1 MELVGDANEGLEEG
15 NRASRVLLGQ
25 IDLVVQI
32 LLLVSVLIEGSD
44 SDTILL
50 ADHHLDV
57 DPVIKGQED
66 SLRVDFLVVVL
77 GIDIDSE
84 GGGRVVPDC
93 KHFVQSDHVVVGATF
108 KRVSTEGVLSKVFH
122 PE

>member
-15 NRASRVLLGQ
+15 NRACRVLLGQ

-32 LLLVSVLIEGSD
+32 LLLVTILIEGSD

-57 DPVIKGQED
+57 DPVIEWQED
-66 SLRVDFLVVVL
+66 SL
-77 GIDIDSE
+77 
-84 GGGRVVPDC
+84 
-93 KHFVQSDHVVVGATF
+93 
-108 KRVSTEGVLSKVFH
+108 
-122 PE
+122 

>member
-32 LLLVSVLIEGSD
+32 LLLVTVLIEGSD

-57 DPVIKGQED
+57 DPVIKGQEH
-66 SLRVDFLVVVL
+66 SL
-77 GIDIDSE
+77 
-84 GGGRVVPDC
+84 
-93 KHFVQSDHVVVGATF
+93 
-108 KRVSTEGVLSKVFH
+108 
-122 PE
+122 